1 MTTAASDILSS
12 KPATARPSSE
22 QMQSSRRALALAMKM
37 RLADGAPLMSPGMSP
52 GAPPVGYAEDHSGWL
67 PAAGVRGNMVNCVA
81 YPRSKPRPQLQ
92 PIEPFPDPE
101 WYKEL
106 EEAKSRPIG
115 LFADI
120 IPQVQWRDAIEYLND
135 AKPGTRFPLCTHLA
149 V

>member
-1 MTTAASDILSS
+1 
-12 KPATARPSSE
+12 
-22 QMQSSRRALALAMKM
+22 
-37 RLADGAPLMSPGMSP
+37 MSPGMSP

-120 IPQVQWRDAIEYLND
+120 IPQVS
-135 AKPGTRFPLCTHLA
+135 LCVYYVACLVKA
-149 V
+149 